1 MAGFLDL
8 LEDDG
13 VNGPEFF
20 PDLFVSGRVKEEDAD
35 AQDAVEQRE
44 RSVQAGILEQSRI
57 SRIRFML
64 NILNT
69 ASLSIYLVRRGFKF
83 LHQTI

>member
-1 MAGFLDL
+1 MAEFLDL

-20 PDLFVSGRVKEEDAD
+20 PDLFVSSRVKEEDAD

-44 RSVQAGILEQSRI
+44 RSVQAGILEQSRTLGI
-57 SRIRFML
+57 SFML

-69 ASLSIYLVRRGFKF
+69 ASLLIFWLE
-83 LHQTI
+83 